1 MRVFLGKK
9 KEKVVEF
16 FNEDS
21 DSDYIEANEDS
32 DSDDIEVFG
41 DLYVFSESFN
51 IVV

>member
-1 MRVFLGKK
+1 M
-9 KEKVVEF
+9 EF

-21 DSDYIEANEDS
+21 DSDYIEVNEDS